1 MKPSLTRSVVES
13 RNAPNGVVLPPA
25 RASAPSRMSSTEPAT
40 NTTAPSQKKRSS
52 WRFSKRTSTDAAAQS
67 RTPLAVSAFGV
78 TRVRA
83 RPVIEREASVRA
95 PVV

>member
-13 RNAPNGVVLPPA
+13 RNEPKGVVLPPA

-40 NTTAPSQKKRSS
+40 NTTAPSQKKSS
-52 WRFSKRTSTDAAAQS
+52 SLRFSKRTSTEATPHS
-67 RTPLAVSAFGV
+67 STPLTVSAFGV

-83 RPVIEREASVRA
+83 RPEIERVANLRA
-95 PVV
+95 PEV